1 MRISKAFA
9 LALAVNIGL
18 AFVAEAQTQPVPSK
32 TATAA
37 TKAANQQVQQSLP
50 FSDKTDFADALTS
63 CHAGTRN
70 YEGY

>member
-37 TKAANQQVQQSLP
+37 TKAANQQCSRAFLSATRP
-50 FSDKTDFADALTS
+50 TS
-63 CHAGTRN
+63 RMH
-70 YEGY
+70 